1 VKEVPAAT
9 TKNPMETPTVRYLK
23 RRRRFEAEAP
33 LEDPISGVAN
43 LFDASVVFIVSMMIA
58 LFMAWNMMDILDP
71 KADVTITKKG
81 ADGQIEVI
89 TKKGAEIKASKV
101 TDKKLSG
108 QGEKLGTAYRL
119 KDGRLVYVPE

>member
-1 VKEVPAAT
+1 
-9 TKNPMETPTVRYLK
+9 MRYLK
-23 RRRRFEAEAP
+23 RRRRFESGQEA

-58 LFMAWNMMDILDP
+58 LFMAYNMIDLVNP
-71 KADVTITKKG
+71 NAEVTITKKG

-89 TKKGAEIKASKV
+89 TKKGSEIKAQKV

-108 QGEKLGTAYRL
+108 QGERLGTAYRL
-119 KDGRLVYVPE
+119 NDGRVIYVPE